1 MVKKRKK
8 TVHRR
13 VSAIPTTNSGIE
25 RKLAENTIALQGV
38 LVNLSSKLD
47 ELTKKISSLL
57 EIFETS
63 AKALSEKGFKD
74 DKKII
79 IDQLNKLTDQNKII
93 AKGLTLLH
101 ETNNEN
107 TARATMPRQPMQNQ
121 QGISQEANFEA
132 NQYQRSIN
140 SGFKQLPGP
149 AEMPQFNKRNPDEG
163 DLPLN

>member
-1 MVKKRKK
+1 MAKKRKK
-8 TVHRR
+8 AIRRR
-13 VSAIPTTNSGIE
+13 VSAIPTTNKGIE

-47 ELTKKISSLL
+47 ELTEKISSLL
-57 EIFETS
+57 EIFEAS

-101 ETNNEN
+101 ETNSEN
-107 TARATMPRQPMQNQ
+107 PIRTIMPRPPVQN

-149 AEMPQFNKRNPDEG
+149 AEIPQFNKRNPEEG